1 MSIEALNAIIGKLPD
16 TPDLARVGWA
26 AWCQVQ
32 NDQAANYPNT
42 WDKLDDVSK
51 NAELA
56 SADAIRNAMTDAI
69 AEALVPDTP
78 EHIHTTRFPG
88 APVMENDGS
97 LRIPDKAIIKTIQP
111 SATNAHEERMLKWFT
126 YNHLPAN
133 LQAVSAPW
141 CELAV
146 LVSHQLKS
154 GPERTVALR
163 KLLEGKDAAVRAALQ
178 PGA

>member
-1 MSIEALNAIIGKLPD
+1 MSIEEQFGALRGL
-16 TPDLARVGWA
+16 
-26 AWCQVQ
+26 
-32 NDQAANYPNT
+32 
-42 WDKLDDVSK
+42 
-51 NAELA
+51 
-56 SADAIRNAMTDAI
+56 ADALKVVGREKEAQDLHDVLNVIVEKIMAQQ
-69 AEALVPDTP
+69 ALVPEPETP
-78 EHIHTTRFPG
+78 ERIHTTPFPNRP
-88 APVMENDGS
+88 AP
-97 LRIPDKAIIKTIQP
+97 QP

-126 YNHLPAN
+126 YDHLPAN
-133 LQAVSAPW
+133 LQTVSAPW